1 MYILVKYCCRP
12 KQHQTQINGLFAIE
26 IQEAITGGFK
36 YVNVQ
41 RVHGCGSHATPAL
54 D

>member
-12 KQHQTQINGLFAIE
+12 KQHQTLFAIE
-26 IQEAITGGFK
+26 IHEAIRSGFK

-41 RVHGCGSHATPAL
+41 RVGVARMPNLH
-54 D
+54 